1 MTALTLTLALIC
13 LPAVHPDT
21 PTADQPKKES
31 TPPKA
36 VSDQYCIHLSI
47 PNGTGG
53 WKWDP
58 QATHCEN
65 SEAGICD
72 YICRNYPSPPYTRV
86 DCGCTPTADKQYVI
100 VPPRHTPSDTPTTQP
115 LPCLCPVQPMPFPI
129 RTMYVHQV
137 CQPSTC
143 VPVCQPVQ
151 CERPR
156 LLARLF
162 RCR

>member
-1 MTALTLTLALIC
+1 VTALTLTLTLFC
-13 LPAVHPDT
+13 LPAVQADT
-21 PTADQPKKES
+21 LSADQPKKET

-65 SEAGICD
+65 SEGRLCE

-86 DCGCTPTADKQYVI
+86 DCGCMATADKQYVI
-100 VPPRHTPSDTPTTQP
+100 VPPRHTPNDIPMMQTICICVRQP
-115 LPCLCPVQPMPFPI
+115 API
-129 RTMYVHQV
+129 AYL
-137 CQPSTC
+137 STCSPC

-156 LLARLF
+156 LFPIFR